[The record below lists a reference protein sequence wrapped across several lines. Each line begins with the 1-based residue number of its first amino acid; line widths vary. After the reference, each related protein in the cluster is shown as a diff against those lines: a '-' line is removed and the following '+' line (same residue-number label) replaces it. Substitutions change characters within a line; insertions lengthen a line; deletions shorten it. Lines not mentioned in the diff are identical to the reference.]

1 MFKHQ
6 CVSTCRFRS
15 ELIKLWRFVSFS
27 LWQSGSE
34 SETNVSKQQRCDD
47 VTDAAAQP
55 SRDLRRRSSSS
66 ISDSDGRVAHAPA
79 AAAAP
84 PPPPPPPRRVAVA
97 AAPAAAAPVFNPAD
111 VTSRDRRQSAAAPPA
126 AATDAQRSTSR
137 DSTTSSEPPDGD
149 HMVSAWLRDEQ
160 CVLSTGTGDC
170 RKHRPLSSS
179 EESRSEKSLS
189 AESVESVEGKRPRDH
204 RWR

>member
-1 MFKHQ
+1 M
-6 CVSTCRFRS
+6 
-15 ELIKLWRFVSFS
+15 
-27 LWQSGSE
+27 QSGSE

-79 AAAAP
+79 AAAA

-179 EESRSEKSLS
+179 EESRSSSEP
-189 AESVESVEGKRPRDH
+189 AESVEGKLRRDH
-204 RWR
+204 RWRQHR